1 MNKKIFLIDNN
12 NKKMKWLST
21 AWYRIVIFPIIDAVV
36 LLLVVSTII
45 FSLNEFGGV
54 KLYMGGPS
62 YITYIWVVLT
72 YIAINVIIAIFDF
85 IKFNSLNNTMVVKEN
100 NNITIVKGLNKI
112 RGASSTTMVPIFYN
126 NSDSLLGSLASL
138 GLYSSGAIEMQK
150 SLTENDSKTIA
161 EINKILDERN
171 ANYKY
176 TDYKNCKLVNET
188 KNYYEYIGEKDG
200 VSSKF
205 KIHKVYSNI
214 NLLNKEENQNEKNSN

>member
-21 AWYRIVIFPIIDAVV
+21 AWYRIAIIPIIDVVV
-36 LLLVVSTII
+36 LLLVVSTIL
-45 FSLNEFGGV
+45 FVLNYSGVLSLYLGGT
-54 KLYMGGPS
+54 S
-62 YITYIWVVLT
+62 FITYIWVVLA
-72 YIAINVIIAIFDF
+72 YIAISVIIAIFDF
-85 IKFNSLNNTMVVKEN
+85 IKFNSLNNTMLVKEG

-112 RGASSTTMVPIFYN
+112 RGASITTMGSIFYN
-126 NSDSLLGSLASL
+126 KSDSLLGSLASL
-138 GLYSSGAIEMQK
+138 GLYASGAIEFQK

-171 ANYKY
+171 DNYKY

-188 KNYYEYIGEKDG
+188 KKYYEYVGEKDG

-214 NLLNKEENQNEKNSN
+214 NLLNKEEN